1 MMRFYPLAQLS
12 TLLLGAFLS
21 QSVTAFDK
29 GQRVWID
36 LPAVNINDD
45 SYGEG
50 LIEQDTGIAQVRV
63 FVKSMTTS
71 KAFSS
76 GVFCAPSDRDP
87 SWEMLSNQSTNE
99 TRALARSQL
108 MDWTAGYNRYF
119 ERQNWL
125 HTFLKWQDDHPVIER
140 GQLVEAGNTARARN
154 LTDLTTVSELV
165 VASYDAY
172 QTEHFQFYAIP
183 ERITRLTPVLQS
195 IGKQL
200 NASKP
205 LQQAWQPQ
213 NRSLDA
219 INYNSYTFFMTQ
231 AIDKVVRDAQ
241 KSRRLVIETQI
252 DPLILKAFDQ
262 ALNTLKRAP

>member
-1 MMRFYPLAQLS
+1 MRFYPITHLS

-21 QSVTAFDK
+21 QSVAAFDK

-50 LIEQDTGIAQVRV
+50 QIIEDIGKDQVNV

-76 GVFCAPSDRDP
+76 GVFCAPSDRDV
-87 SWEMLSNQSTNE
+87 SWEMLSNKATNE
-99 TRALARSQL
+99 TRNLARGQL
-108 MDWTAGYNRYF
+108 MEWTAGYNRYF

-140 GQLVEAGNTARARN
+140 SQLVEAGNTARARN
-154 LTDLTTVSELV
+154 LIDLSAISDLV
-165 VASYDAY
+165 VASYDAH
-172 QTEHFQFYAIP
+172 QTEHFKFYAIP
-183 ERITRLTPVLQS
+183 DRILRLTPVLQN
-195 IGKQL
+195 IRKQL
-200 NASKP
+200 DASKP
-205 LQQAWQPQ
+205 LQQAWQPEH
-213 NRSLDA
+213 RSLDA
-219 INYNSYTFFMTQ
+219 INHNSYTFFMTQ

-241 KSRRLVIETQI
+241 KSRRLLIETQI
-252 DPLILKAFDQ
+252 DPLALKAFDQ
-262 ALNTLKRAP
+262 ALSTLKRAP

>member
-1 MMRFYPLAQLS
+1 MRFYPLAQLS

-21 QSVTAFDK
+21 QSVSAFDK

-45 SYGEG
+45 SFGEG
-50 LIEQDTGIAQVRV
+50 QVVQDTGSSQVSV

-87 SWEMLSNQSTNE
+87 SWEMLSNKATNE
-99 TRALARSQL
+99 TRSLARTQI
-108 MDWTAGYNRYF
+108 MEWTSGYNRYF

-140 GQLVEAGNTARARN
+140 SQLVEAGNTARARN
-154 LTDLTTVSELV
+154 LTDLASISELI
-165 VASYDAY
+165 VASYDAH

-183 ERITRLTPVLQS
+183 ERIVRLTPVLQN
-195 IGKQL
+195 IRKQL
-200 NASKP
+200 DASKP
-205 LQQAWQPQ
+205 LQLAWQPTS
-213 NRSLDA
+213 RSLEA
-219 INYNSYTFFMTQ
+219 VNHNSYTFFMTQ
-231 AIDKVVRDAQ
+231 AIDKVVRDAE
-241 KSRRLVIETQI
+241 KSRRLLIASQI
-252 DPLILKAFDQ
+252 APQALQAFDQ
-262 ALNTLKRAP
+262 ALNRLKR